1 MIRIEFDPVAIDA
14 LYQAQLEH
22 SNPRIRKKLMAVYM
36 KSLDVKHAEICRICR
51 ISWPMLL
58 SYFKEYVSGGI
69 DKLAEIRHEGHPS
82 KLNDFAQEIKN
93 MLVLNPPATL
103 KEARS
108 KINELTGIERSIPQ
122 IWSFLRRLGLSTRK
136 VGGVPGNVDPQEQER
151 FKKTNLSRDLRK
163 PRRRNE

>member
-1 MIRIEFDPVAIDA
+1 
-14 LYQAQLEH
+14 
-22 SNPRIRKKLMAVYM
+22 
-36 KSLDVKHAEICRICR
+36 
-51 ISWPMLL
+51 
-58 SYFKEYVSGGI
+58 
-69 DKLAEIRHEGHPS
+69 
-82 KLNDFAQEIKN
+82 